1 MSTTRNPNLFNV
13 CFAPVT
19 FFILFFCH
27 SKKKDQFRIQGWSK
41 MRVWTLSASS
51 IVRRI
56 AKVFLSFNLTL
67 CTLILLL
74 SAFSSN
80 PLFFFFL
87 CDSNTPATA
96 SSVWVL
102 ICCWWLAQDPVG
114 SIFFQLVRLNFRGC
128 DDNWSNLLMHVLRHS
143 PVLQTL
149 NFVVLDYGLVYFQSL
164 PKRVNN
170 YMSALRISLMHCI
183 STSSFITEQL
193 ESWARCQGSLD
204 SAELNVC
211 CSISKPLSGKSTM
224 EQKMRKKGQFI
235 YWRTRGD

>member
-1 MSTTRNPNLFNV
+1 
-13 CFAPVT
+13 
-19 FFILFFCH
+19 
-27 SKKKDQFRIQGWSK
+27 

-51 IVRRI
+51 TVRRI

-74 SAFSSN
+74 SVFSSN
-80 PLFFFFL
+80 PLFFFL

-96 SSVWVL
+96 SSVWAL

-114 SIFFQLVRLNFRGC
+114 SIFFQLVRLDFRGC

-164 PKRVNN
+164 PKRVKN
-170 YMSALRISLMHCI
+170 YMSALRFSLMHCI

-204 SAELNVC
+204 SAEL
-211 CSISKPLSGKSTM
+211 CSRMFVVPSQNLWVERVQWNRRWETSGSLYTEEREVISDRNCLPWFTHAEQMSGV
-224 EQKMRKKGQFI
+224 
-235 YWRTRGD
+235 